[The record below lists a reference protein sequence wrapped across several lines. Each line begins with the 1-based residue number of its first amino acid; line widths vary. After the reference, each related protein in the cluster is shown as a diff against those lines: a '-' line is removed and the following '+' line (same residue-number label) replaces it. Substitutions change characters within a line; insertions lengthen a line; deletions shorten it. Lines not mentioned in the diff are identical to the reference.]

1 MRRVILL
8 LLTWVCA
15 PFAVAAEIDALASN
29 PQWRALLHFPTQ
41 GDVQGSKS
49 YVDDAGF
56 FLAEDGV
63 NSPRSELRA
72 TLDRLREEP
81 QLICRY
87 PARYN
92 WLREQGYLTDVA
104 VPACDEYRR
113 WRQKLDVAEVS
124 LVLASSYLNSPSSMY
139 GHTFLRLDPAGDR
152 GESDFLSYALNFGAN
167 IGAEEQDMLYIY
179 RGLFGGYPGLFSLQP
194 YYEKIQE
201 YNRLEN
207 RDMWEYHLNLTATEI
222 DRLLSH
228 AWELRQVNFDY
239 YFFDE
244 NCSYRLLE
252 LLEVARPGI
261 DLTSPFEYAAMPV
274 DTVREVVLDG
284 LVYDIGYRPSR
295 RLELDTLLDG
305 LSRGE
310 QKQAKALADGE
321 LAIDAFMQQAPEVHQ
336 QRVLL
341 AAYRYLRYRYNE
353 AERDPEIA
361 QRSLSLLRAARSTG
375 ELTFPEV
382 PRPQRPDRG
391 HDTSLLA
398 LSAGVDGADQYLD
411 LNWRIS
417 YHDALDSLSGYPE
430 GATLTMGDIVLRW
443 QDREGLRLQRFTPIS
458 IRSLSTR
465 DRFFSPISWQVGTG
479 VERLSDAPEQP
490 LVAHFTA
497 GGGLGWARLGG
508 TTFVMAS
515 GRLEYNSELPEDWR
529 IAPGIE
535 LGQLWQGASY
545 AAEVKT
551 TLYDFGSQG
560 VRHAVGLSLNRAVS
574 ERSALRLDLEYR
586 DQPWG
591 YSHGGALSW
600 RRYF

>member
-1 MRRVILL
+1 MRRVLL
-8 LLTWVCA
+8 LLLLSVRVPCV
-15 PFAVAAEIDALASN
+15 VAELDTLASE
-29 PQWRALLHFPTQ
+29 PQWRALLHFPPQ
-41 GDVQGSKS
+41 GGVS

-56 FLAEDGV
+56 FLADDGAH
-63 NSPRSELRA
+63 SAGSELQA
-72 TLDRLREEP
+72 TVRLLRDDP

-87 PARYN
+87 PARHA
-92 WLREQGYLTDVA
+92 WLQDRGYLADVPM
-104 VPACDEYRR
+104 PACAEYRQ

-152 GESDFLSYALNFGAN
+152 GESDFLSFALNFGAN

-207 RDMWEYHLNLTATEI
+207 RDMWEYHLNLSAAEI

-274 DTVREVVLDG
+274 DTVRQVVAEG
-284 LVYDIGYRPSR
+284 LVADIAYRPSR
-295 RLELDTLLDG
+295 RLELDTLLDE
-305 LSRGE
+305 LSSRE
-310 QKQAKALADGE
+310 KKQTKALADGE
-321 LAIDAFMQQAPEVHQ
+321 LAIDVFLQQSPTGRQ
-336 QRVLL
+336 QPVLL

-353 AERDPEIA
+353 AERDADVA
-361 QRSLSLLRAARSTG
+361 QRSLSLLRAARRTG
-375 ELTFPEV
+375 EMAYPDV
-382 PRPQRPDRG
+382 PRPSRPDRG
-391 HDTSLLA
+391 HETSLLA
-398 LSAGVDGADQYLD
+398 FTGGVEGENQYLD
-411 LNWRIS
+411 INWRIS
-417 YHDALDSLSGYPE
+417 YHDALDPISGYPE
-430 GATLTMGDIVLRW
+430 GATLTMGDTVLRW
-443 QDREGLRLQRFTPIS
+443 QDRKGLRLQSFTPIS

-465 DRFFSPISWQVGTG
+465 DRFFAPISWQVGTG
-479 VERLSDAPEQP
+479 VERLSDAPSQP

-497 GGGLGWARLGG
+497 GGGLGWSLLGG
-508 TTFVMAS
+508 TSFVMAN
-515 GRLEYNSELPEDWR
+515 GRLEYNPELPEDWR

-535 LGQLWQGASY
+535 LGQLWQGAQY
-545 AAEVKT
+545 AAEVNT
-551 TLYDFGSQG
+551 SLYDFGSQG
-560 VRHAVGLSLNRAVS
+560 VRHAVGLSLSRAVD
-574 ERSALRLDLEYR
+574 ERSAVRLEIDYR

-591 YSHGGALSW
+591 YSHSGALSW